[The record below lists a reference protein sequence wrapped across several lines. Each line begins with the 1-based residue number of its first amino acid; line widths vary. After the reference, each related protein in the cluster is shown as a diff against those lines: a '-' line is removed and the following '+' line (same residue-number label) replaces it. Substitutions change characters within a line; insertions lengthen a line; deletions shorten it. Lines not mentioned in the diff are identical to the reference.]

1 MSKNKLGII
10 GGMGPE
16 ATVNFYNRI
25 VKHTKASKDQDHI
38 DMIILNHASLMD
50 RTYAI
55 KNNKKSEFLNQISE
69 DIKILEYAEVDNIAI
84 PCNTCHTFLEDIQS
98 MTSIPI
104 INMIEETCK
113 SLDNRLKIGLMATEG
128 TINSNLYQKWFNEFN
143 INYFLPES
151 SIQNKIMEIIYND
164 AKANGIYDNN
174 KFEMVLKYF
183 INQNNCDLVI
193 LGCTELSQFKNNF
206 NEKTI
211 DPMDYLVKASIER
224 TNGIYKL

>member
-1 MSKNKLGII
+1 MKENKLGII

-16 ATVNFYNRI
+16 ATINFYNRI
-25 VKHTKASKDQDHI
+25 VKHTKSNKDQDHI

-69 DIKILEYAEVDNIAI
+69 DIKILEYVGVNNIAI
-84 PCNTCHTFLEDIQS
+84 PCNTCHTFLEDIQKI
-98 MTSIPI
+98 TKIPI

-113 SLDNRLKIGLMATEG
+113 NIDNGLKIGLMATEG
-128 TINSNLYQKWFNEFN
+128 TISSNLYQKWFNKFN
-143 INYFLPES
+143 INYYLPES
-151 SIQNKIMEIIYND
+151 RIQDKIMEIIYND
-164 AKANGIYDNN
+164 AKANGIYYNN

-193 LGCTELSQFKNNF
+193 LGCTELSQFKNDF

-211 DPMDYLVKASIER
+211 DPMDHLVRASIER
-224 TNGIYKL
+224 SNGIYKL

>member
-1 MSKNKLGII
+1 MNILFFLTPK
-10 GGMGPE
+10 
-16 ATVNFYNRI
+16 
-25 VKHTKASKDQDHI
+25 I
-38 DMIILNHASLMD
+38 DVAYVYD
-50 RTYAI
+50 
-55 KNNKKSEFLNQISE
+55 
-69 DIKILEYAEVDNIAI
+69 
-84 PCNTCHTFLEDIQS
+84 CHTIRQALEKMEFHRYS
-98 MTSIPI
+98 SIPI

-164 AKANGIYDNN
+164 AKSNGIYDNN

-193 LGCTELSQFKNNF
+193 LGCTELSQFKNEF
-206 NEKTI
+206 NERTI

>member
-1 MSKNKLGII
+1 MKENKLGII

-25 VKHTKASKDQDHI
+25 VKHTKANKDQDHI
-38 DMIILNHASLMD
+38 DMVILNHASLMD

-69 DIKILEYAEVDNIAI
+69 DIKILEYVGVNNIAI
-84 PCNTCHTFLEDIQS
+84 PCNTCHTFLEDIQK
-98 MTSIPI
+98 MTKIPI

-113 SLDNRLKIGLMATEG
+113 NIDNGLKIGLMATEG
-128 TINSNLYQKWFNEFN
+128 TISSNLYQKWFNKFN
-143 INYFLPES
+143 INYYLPES
-151 SIQNKIMEIIYND
+151 RIQDKIMEIIYND

-193 LGCTELSQFKNNF
+193 LGCTELSQFKNDF

-211 DPMDYLVKASIER
+211 DPMDHLVRASIER
-224 TNGIYKL
+224 SNGIYKL